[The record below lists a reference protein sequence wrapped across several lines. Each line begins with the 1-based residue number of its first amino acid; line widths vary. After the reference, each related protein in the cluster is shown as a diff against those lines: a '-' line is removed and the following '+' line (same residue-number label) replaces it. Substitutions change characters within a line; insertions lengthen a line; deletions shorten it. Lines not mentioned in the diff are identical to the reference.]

1 MPTLAQIDVP
11 QIAFLAGVL
20 LLVFFSLTSVRRRLR
35 RRGPSPAQYAREQ
48 ISRLH
53 EETGLKQ
60 DMQQLIAELHEAAQR
75 LNAQLDTKAAKLEAL
90 ISDADERLARL
101 DGRPV
106 ATEIDVT
113 VGAEAPAPDATS
125 AADATGPISTGDAG
139 GAVPDAP
146 GNPSFRPADRGT
158 HRDKDR
164 VYALADKGKN
174 PVEIAQT
181 TGLKPGEVELI
192 LAIRETT

>member
-1 MPTLAQIDVP
+1 MATLAQVSVP

-35 RRGPSPAQYAREQ
+35 NRGPSPTHYAREQ
-48 ISRLH
+48 IARLH

-90 ISDADERLARL
+90 IRDADERLARL

-106 ATEIDVT
+106 APGIDVT
-113 VGAEAPAPDATS
+113 VGAEATA
-125 AADATGPISTGDAG
+125 PISTGDAG
-139 GAVPDAP
+139 SAVLDKP
-146 GNPSFRPADRGT
+146 GNPSARPADRRT